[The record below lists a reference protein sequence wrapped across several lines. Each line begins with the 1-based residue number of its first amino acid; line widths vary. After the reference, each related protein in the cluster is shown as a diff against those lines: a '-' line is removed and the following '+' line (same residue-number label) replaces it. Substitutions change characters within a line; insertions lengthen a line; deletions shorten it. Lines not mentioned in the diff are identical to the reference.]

1 MKNRMMDDPL
11 AVRRDGAVTEL
22 VLNRPDKANA
32 LNAELVEAMIDA
44 VAAALRNET
53 RLLVLRGEG
62 KAFCGGFDFTDL
74 DRQSEG
80 DLVLRL
86 IRIELLLQAIHHAPF
101 ATLALCHG
109 SAYGAGADLVCAC
122 DHSTATAGTT
132 FRMPGLCFGIAL
144 GTRRF
149 AERIGARLALE
160 NLTASRS
167 FGAEEAVELGLVDR
181 VAEQSEWAGVM
192 ARAHDLERLDPAA
205 KGWLKSSI
213 RHDARATDLATLVES
228 ASAPGLKARI
238 KAFRAESA

>member
-1 MKNRMMDDPL
+1 
-11 AVRRDGAVTEL
+11 
-22 VLNRPDKANA
+22 
-32 LNAELVEAMIDA
+32 
-44 VAAALRNET
+44 
-53 RLLVLRGEG
+53 
-62 KAFCGGFDFTDL
+62 
-74 DRQSEG
+74 
-80 DLVLRL
+80 
-86 IRIELLLQAIHHAPF
+86 
-101 ATLALCHG
+101 LALCHG

-132 FRMPGLCFGIAL
+132 FRMPGLRFGIAL

-160 NLTASRS
+160 ILTASRS